1 MPVNFAAVHDSKP
14 WRKHSI
20 HQTLHA
26 AIDGKDGA
34 KNLLLRIGRVGDM
47 WTKYGNVHCVFVWE
61 DDSELGQAFRI
72 DPERSGVVQS
82 ATISIDRI
90 LLFHKNREC
99 SAKEIAE
106 CFGSHSL
113 ATVDRTTDTI
123 QDGSP
128 ELSIVDMF
136 YPDELSLHGTYIEGM
151 GQQVLV
157 NRFERS
163 PEARR
168 VCIAHHGCTC
178 QVCDLD
184 FTEKYGDLG
193 AGFIHVH
200 HRVPI
205 ASIGTSYRVDPVN
218 DLIPVCPNCHAM
230 LHRREPP
237 LEIDELRA
245 WVHDG

>member
-1 MPVNFAAVHDSKP
+1 MPVNFAAVHDRKL

-34 KNLLLRIGRVGDM
+34 KNLLLRIGRVADM
-47 WTKYGNVHCVFVWE
+47 WVKHGNVHCVFVWE
-61 DDSELGQAFRI
+61 DGSEHGNVFRL

-82 ATISIDRI
+82 ATVSVDRV
-90 LLFHKNREC
+90 LFFHKNRGC
-99 SAKEIAE
+99 SPSEIAE
-106 CFGSHSL
+106 CFGSSS
-113 ATVDRTTDTI
+113 VGGTTNPI
-123 QDGSP
+123 QNDSP
-128 ELSIVDMF
+128 DPPIVNTL
-136 YPDELSLHGTYIEGM
+136 YPDDLPLHGTFIEGI

-163 PEARR
+163 SEARSA
-168 VCIAHHGCTC
+168 CIAHYGCIC
-178 QVCDLD
+178 QVCDLN
-184 FTEKYGDLG
+184 FNEKYGELG
-193 AGFIHVH
+193 IGFIHVH

-205 ASIGTSYRVDPVN
+205 ASIGASYRVDPVN
-218 DLIPVCPNCHAM
+218 DLVPVCPNCHAM

-245 WVHDG
+245 LVHDG